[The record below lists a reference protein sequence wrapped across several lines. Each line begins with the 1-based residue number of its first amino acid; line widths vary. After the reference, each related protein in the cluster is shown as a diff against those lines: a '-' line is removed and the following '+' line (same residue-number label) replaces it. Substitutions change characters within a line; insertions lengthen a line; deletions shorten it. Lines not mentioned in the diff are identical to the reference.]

1 MASIIAER
9 PAVSSN
15 AIGGRRLL
23 ASIGSLMDS
32 EKYAEKFAGK
42 YRQRCLQLRRDLHE
56 HVYLYLNGDL
66 YLDLSSMLYAE
77 LNREKFEKSFLKK
90 LQKLFAMLFGK
101 LFDLKYLW
109 L

>member
-1 MASIIAER
+1 
-9 PAVSSN
+9 
-15 AIGGRRLL
+15 
-23 ASIGSLMDS
+23 
-32 EKYAEKFAGK
+32 
-42 YRQRCLQLRRDLHE
+42 
-56 HVYLYLNGDL
+56 
-66 YLDLSSMLYAE
+66 MLYAE